1 MKKSKNK
8 GNIMIILTLVLM
20 ITIGMYTIL
29 NSELFETKSIQIKGN
44 TIMNDDEIIKK
55 FDIKTDKNIFMYN
68 TNNIVKELKS
78 NPYIED
84 VKIKRNLPNKLEI
97 TIKEKEIYAILR
109 DGKDYCYID
118 NKANLIEKI
127 KHIEKEDIVKVDLAY
142 IIEDNSVKF
151 KDKEE
156 KNDLIDLLEALK
168 EYNLS
173 KKINEINFEKDNKIN
188 MSTNDNIQVK
198 LNKDNDIKY
207 NISRLSAIIADL
219 QKKSDNTGIIDLT
232 HKNYAVYRP

>member
-68 TNNIVKELKS
+68 TNNMVKELKN

-97 TIKEKEIYAILR
+97 TIKEKEIYAILV

-219 QKKSDNTGIIDLT
+219 QKKSDNTCLLYTSD
-232 HKNYAVYRP
+232 AADD